1 MQFLKGLVKKF
12 SNDNKPVS
20 VQIVAQRFKQLFTD
34 HGVELSQIP
43 RIFPKVLLEDLK
55 SDDTLLKRLNPE
67 LLDEAA
73 TLFGVRVE
81 WLEGEDERIYPYR
94 SCYKQPQEFFDLFN
108 SIKNEQLYYPVRL
121 VTSAEKL
128 DFRGDGYQPIIIML
142 AEKIAEIGEKNI
154 YRYYIDTEWSWNH
167 SPCRLQL
174 KAIGY
179 QVYKKFRFPIPIF
192 KIEHSFFEKIALG
205 EYIPTHY
212 VNSGFATDPS
222 LEDFV
227 LYPHE
232 SRVSK
237 EYEDIS
243 DVIDYIKEHK
253 LNDCFNTEMQD
264 EPDYQAEKSTKEKL
278 TPKEK
283 AKKAANVKNKAAN
296 EIKLR
301 FIQEYAERVKA
312 KSISQAKAAQNFYD
326 SLTSEQEKQLA
337 RSVKD
342 YEKLTNDEVRSN
354 GTRTLQAAIRKYFKQ
369 NPN

>member
-1 MQFLKGLVKKF
+1 MQFLKGLVNKF
-12 SNDNKPVS
+12 NNAKKPVS
-20 VQIVAQRFKQLFTD
+20 VQIVSQRFKQLFTD

-43 RIFPKVLLEDLK
+43 RIFPKVSLDDLK
-55 SDDTLLKRLNPE
+55 SDDALLKRLNPD
-67 LLDEAA
+67 LLDQAA

-81 WLEGEDERIYPYR
+81 WLEGGDERIYPYR
-94 SCYKQPQEFFDLFN
+94 SCYKNPKKFFDLFN
-108 SIKNEQLYYPVRL
+108 SIKYKQYDYPVRL
-121 VTSAEKL
+121 ITSTEKL
-128 DFRGDGYQPIIIML
+128 DFRAGGYQPILIMI
-142 AEKIAEIGEKNI
+142 AEKTAEIGEKNI

-179 QVYKKFRFPIPIF
+179 QFYKKLRVPIPIF
-192 KIEHSFFEKIALG
+192 KIEHSVFESIAEG

-212 VNSGFATDPS
+212 VNGGFATDPS
-222 LEDFV
+222 LEDFI

-243 DVIDYIKEHK
+243 YVIDYIKEHK

-264 EPDYQAEKSTKEKL
+264 VPDHQAEKSTKEKL

-283 AKKAANVKNKAAN
+283 AKRAANFKNKAAN

-301 FIQEYAERVKA
+301 FIQEFAERIKD
-312 KSISQAKAAQNFYD
+312 KSISQAKAAQTFYD
-326 SLTSEQEKQLA
+326 NLTSEQEIQLA
-337 RSVKD
+337 RSPKD
-342 YEKLTNDEVRSN
+342 FENATKDEVRLR
-354 GTRTLQAAIRKYFKQ
+354 GIRTLETSMRQYFKQ